1 MTKQKTEAGLRGLL
15 WAVAILP
22 LAGLAFGA
30 ILLLFNC
37 SQTPGVPMPPPNRE
51 SFTIMEPKLRC
62 DDVSVVEVI
71 ATAGEFEVGE
81 LILITNQITY
91 FGIVAPVETDG
102 SVSVEVPAANAE
114 AISIARRSIDGD
126 ESLPIDC
133 AIPAPFDNKCVSPN

>member
-1 MTKQKTEAGLRGLL
+1 MTKQKTEAGLKGLL
-15 WAVAILP
+15 WAAAIVP
-22 LAGLAFGA
+22 LVGLACGA
-30 ILLLFNC
+30 ILLLFSC

-51 SFTIMEPKLRC
+51 SFAIMEPQLRC
-62 DDVSVVEVI
+62 DDVSVVEVS

-102 SVSVEVPAANAE
+102 SVSVQVRAANAE

-126 ESLPIDC
+126 ESLPIGC
-133 AIPAPFDNKCVSPN
+133 AIPAPYDNKCVEPL